1 MNMDSAVYWSRSSI
15 IALLEKVRE
24 FPCIWD
30 FESPDFK
37 KKLLKRDCY
46 HRICD
51 SLRAEFVE
59 MKDLTADHAKN
70 KFNHLRTYHQ
80 RELKKIENMPSGSG
94 GQQSSKWEYFNH
106 CSYMQ
111 PGGCLYR
118 EKSNGKHPPRE
129 TEGTQPDQVEENA
142 SKKRKLHHSE
152 FSTADTLHQDHLPG
166 NEQFMEN
173 RPEAAT
179 RPILPCQTSHNNQ
192 TTFTTFRPRIE
203 ENQTADRYSHQTLIL
218 KGLLEDASFADVTL
232 TAEGQSL
239 KAHKAVL
246 SAMSP
251 YFKSVLQNNPSPHP
265 IIIMPLDMQFEDL
278 KGIIDYIYVGDIT
291 VATENLSSLFKA
303 ARVLQI
309 SGLSAIDAV
318 GVRSSDILLSSSNAK
333 LTSKD
338 CSHTALSTG
347 TNQIS
352 LKIRRNENTNIL
364 QSSHGSRK
372 SIVSSPIAMQNLPQ
386 GKRLEQMHKGV
397 SNLGPAVE
405 TVDPLETN
413 NHKKP
418 ESGASSDGRT
428 KQKSSTLADVFML
441 LPDEESLSVDTDG
454 EVTEEFKEEL
464 CDSHPH
470 QHGSEDS
477 FDQSSSI
484 SDEKEY
490 KTLNTVEIK
499 EEPNC

>member
-1 MNMDSAVYWSRSSI
+1 
-15 IALLEKVRE
+15 
-24 FPCIWD
+24 
-30 FESPDFK
+30 
-37 KKLLKRDCY
+37 
-46 HRICD
+46 
-51 SLRAEFVE
+51 

-278 KGIIDYIYVGDIT
+278 KGIIDYIYVGDIMWRLRL
-291 VATENLSSLFKA
+291 VPLFKA
-303 ARVLQI
+303 SSI
-309 SGLSAIDAV
+309 
-318 GVRSSDILLSSSNAK
+318 SSDLLLISNWMGRV
-333 LTSKD
+333 T
-338 CSHTALSTG
+338 
-347 TNQIS
+347 
-352 LKIRRNENTNIL
+352 
-364 QSSHGSRK
+364 HGSDK
-372 SIVSSPIAMQNLPQ
+372 SIVSSPIDHAKSAPRQKVWN
-386 GKRLEQMHKGV
+386 KCHNRATDK
-397 SNLGPAVE
+397 
-405 TVDPLETN
+405 T
-413 NHKKP
+413 KK
-418 ESGASSDGRT
+418 D
-428 KQKSSTLADVFML
+428 STLDDFFML
-441 LPDEESLSVDTDG
+441 VPEKKDFSDTDG
-454 EVTEEFKEEL
+454 EGTE
-464 CDSHPH
+464 
-470 QHGSEDS
+470 G
-477 FDQSSSI
+477 
-484 SDEKEY
+484 
-490 KTLNTVEIK
+490 V
-499 EEPNC
+499 